1 MIIGWNLS
9 PREGGRAACVCKG
22 FRACVDRARA
32 TKGMLKS
39 DLVCIAAGANHMV
52 ACTARGV
59 FTWGLNSRGQLGH
72 GGEDREREP
81 RLVAALAGKTVVGAA
96 AGHSHTIVL
105 TQAGDVFTCGS

>member
-1 MIIGWNLS
+1 MFGERGLAEETTVMIIGWNLS

-39 DLVCIAAGANHMV
+39 DLVCIAADGEHMV

-59 FTWGLNSRGQLGH
+59 FTWGVWRRYYLLM
-72 GGEDREREP
+72 
-81 RLVAALAGKTVVGAA
+81 VTK
-96 AGHSHTIVL
+96 
-105 TQAGDVFTCGS
+105 VF